1 IKDNSHSFKID
12 VLKKNIFNLNTFV
25 AIKQRKLKKIKYLAI
40 ELLNQED
47 LQLALTFLIPTP
59 TDEDPNK
66 TATLQIW
73 DEIKPPASV
82 DAITEQNSRTIQV
95 IDIPLNVTG
104 KMVTA
109 AFKRYGTIER
119 LSMRTRNLF
128 QHAYIRYTSAEAIK
142 DFKDTH
148 WCSFIAK
155 HCVRVLPLTLTAEE

>member
-1 IKDNSHSFKID
+1 M
-12 VLKKNIFNLNTFV
+12 
-25 AIKQRKLKKIKYLAI
+25 KKIKYLAI

-47 LQLALTFLIPTP
+47 LQLALTYLIPTP

-82 DAITEQNSRTIQV
+82 DMIAEQNSRTIQV

-109 AFKRYGTIER
+109 AFK
-119 LSMRTRNLF
+119 
-128 QHAYIRYTSAEAIK
+128 
-142 DFKDTH
+142 
-148 WCSFIAK
+148 
-155 HCVRVLPLTLTAEE
+155 